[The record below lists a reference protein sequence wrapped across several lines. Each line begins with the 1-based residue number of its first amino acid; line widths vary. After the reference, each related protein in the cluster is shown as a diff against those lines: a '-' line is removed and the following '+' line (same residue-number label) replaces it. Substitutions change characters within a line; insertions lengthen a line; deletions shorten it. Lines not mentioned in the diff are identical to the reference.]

1 MIISKTAKKS
11 FFFSFVLVLIFSSC
25 YLKKTEEKKKERT
38 MSSYLYDLA
47 LKEYLNK
54 ISSKES
60 ESQNLV
66 LKNVENQLF
75 TYTIQNGKNLFVIEK
90 LYQNCKGQIDCKNFY
105 IGFDNA
111 DYVDAIVLQSEESE
125 NDLDS
130 LENNGENPLEDEE
143 SFDSQKSKDIEET
156 LENSKLI
163 EKLYIDRLNELKIL
177 EFEKELFIPNDEV
190 IIEKNEKSVS
200 KSYYDDLYRVIKK
213 EHWSIG
219 KLLDSKISKT
229 ELFEYYDDTL
239 VSKSKTE
246 ITEAEK
252 KVSVFNKNGFVEKI
266 EEYSIFENQNYL
278 ISETNLSY
286 DEKDRINEKT
296 ETKYIYDEEYKMKPT
311 VNTKRFVYH
320 NKENEELP
328 ADYEYFEND
337 ILKIKVVY
345 SETKGNFT
353 QEIFFDNMSVK
364 SFYEDNLLKKDIYYI
379 DGVEKRVVNY
389 E

>member
-90 LYQNCKGQIDCKNFY
+90 LYQNCISQIDCKKFY

-111 DYVDAIVLQSEESE
+111 DYVEAIVLQSEESE

-143 SFDSQKSKDIEET
+143 SFDLQKSKNIEET

-219 KLLDSKISKT
+219 KLLDSKIIKT

-266 EEYSIFENQNYL
+266 EEYLIFENQNYL

>member
-75 TYTIQNGKNLFVIEK
+75 TYTIQNGKNLFVIET
-90 LYQNCKGQIDCKNFY
+90 LYQNCISQIDCKKFY

-111 DYVDAIVLQSEESE
+111 DYVEAIVLQSEESE

-143 SFDSQKSKDIEET
+143 SFDLQKSKNIEET

-190 IIEKNEKSVS
+190 LIEKNEKSVS

>member
-90 LYQNCKGQIDCKNFY
+90 LYQNCISQIDCKNFY
-105 IGFDNA
+105 TGFDNA
-111 DYVDAIVLQSEESE
+111 DYVEAIVLQSEESE

-130 LENNGENPLEDEE
+130 LENNVENPLEDEE
-143 SFDSQKSKDIEET
+143 SFDLQKSKNIEET

-219 KLLDSKISKT
+219 KLLDSKIIKT

-252 KVSVFNKNGFVEKI
+252 IVSVFNKNGFVEKI

>member
-130 LENNGENPLEDEE
+130 LENNGVNPLEDEE
-143 SFDSQKSKDIEET
+143 SFDLQKSKNIEET

>member
-1 MIISKTAKKS
+1 M
-11 FFFSFVLVLIFSSC
+11 
-25 YLKKTEEKKKERT
+25 
-38 MSSYLYDLA
+38 
-47 LKEYLNK
+47 
-54 ISSKES
+54 
-60 ESQNLV
+60 
-66 LKNVENQLF
+66 
-75 TYTIQNGKNLFVIEK
+75 
-90 LYQNCKGQIDCKNFY
+90 
-105 IGFDNA
+105 
-111 DYVDAIVLQSEESE
+111 
-125 NDLDS
+125 
-130 LENNGENPLEDEE
+130 
-143 SFDSQKSKDIEET
+143 
-156 LENSKLI
+156 
-163 EKLYIDRLNELKIL
+163 
-177 EFEKELFIPNDEV
+177 
-190 IIEKNEKSVS
+190 
-200 KSYYDDLYRVIKK
+200 YRVIKK

-337 ILKIKVVY
+337 ILKIISK
-345 SETKGNFT
+345 
-353 QEIFFDNMSVK
+353 
-364 SFYEDNLLKKDIYYI
+364 
-379 DGVEKRVVNY
+379 
-389 E
+389 

>member
-1 MIISKTAKKS
+1 MKRVGIVFAMEEE
-11 FFFSFVLVLIFSSC
+11 LV
-25 YLKKTEEKKKERT
+25 
-38 MSSYLYDLA
+38 A

-90 LYQNCKGQIDCKNFY
+90 LYQNCISQIDCKNFY

-111 DYVDAIVLQSEESE
+111 DYVEAIVLQSEESE

-143 SFDSQKSKDIEET
+143 SFDLQKSKNIEET

-278 ISETNLSY
+278 ISETNLFY

>member
-90 LYQNCKGQIDCKNFY
+90 LYQNCICQIDCKNFY

-143 SFDSQKSKDIEET
+143 SFDLQKSKNIEET

-219 KLLDSKISKT
+219 KLLDSKIIKT

-364 SFYEDNLLKKDIYYI
+364 SLYEDNLLKKDIYYI
-379 DGVEKRVVNY
+379 DGVEERVVDY

>member
-11 FFFSFVLVLIFSSC
+11 FFFSFVLVLGFSSC

-54 ISSKES
+54 KSAKET

-75 TYTIQNGKNLFVIEK
+75 TYTIQNGKNLFVIET

-105 IGFDNA
+105 MGVDNA
-111 DYVDAIVLQSEESE
+111 DYVESVVLQSEESE

-130 LENNGENPLEDEE
+130 LENNGENPLENEE
-143 SFDSQKSKDIEET
+143 FFDSQKSKNIEET

-163 EKLYIDRLNELKIL
+163 EKLYIDRLNKLKIL
-177 EFEKELFIPNDEV
+177 EFEKELFIPNDDFV
-190 IIEKNEKSVS
+190 IEKNEKSVS
-200 KSYYDDLYRVIKK
+200 KSYYDDLYRVIIK

-219 KLLDSKISKT
+219 KLLDSKIIKT

-286 DEKDRINEKT
+286 DEKDRINEKK
-296 ETKYIYDEEYKMKPT
+296 ETKITYDEEYKKKLSE
-311 VNTKRFVYH
+311 NAKKFVYH

-337 ILKIKVVY
+337 ILKIKAVY
-345 SETKGNFT
+345 SETKGNYT

-379 DGVEKRVVNY
+379 DGVEKRVVDY

>member
-90 LYQNCKGQIDCKNFY
+90 LYQNCISQIDCKNFY

-143 SFDSQKSKDIEET
+143 SFDLQKSKNIEET

-163 EKLYIDRLNELKIL
+163 EKLYDANAK
-177 EFEKELFIPNDEV
+177 
-190 IIEKNEKSVS
+190 
-200 KSYYDDLYRVIKK
+200 Y
-213 EHWSIG
+213 
-219 KLLDSKISKT
+219 T
-229 ELFEYYDDTL
+229 
-239 VSKSKTE
+239 
-246 ITEAEK
+246 
-252 KVSVFNKNGFVEKI
+252 FNAFYFKFGFD
-266 EEYSIFENQNYL
+266 F
-278 ISETNLSY
+278 
-286 DEKDRINEKT
+286 
-296 ETKYIYDEEYKMKPT
+296 
-311 VNTKRFVYH
+311 
-320 NKENEELP
+320 
-328 ADYEYFEND
+328 
-337 ILKIKVVY
+337 
-345 SETKGNFT
+345 
-353 QEIFFDNMSVK
+353 
-364 SFYEDNLLKKDIYYI
+364 
-379 DGVEKRVVNY
+379 
-389 E
+389 

>member
-90 LYQNCKGQIDCKNFY
+90 LYQNCISQIDCKNFY

-111 DYVDAIVLQSEESE
+111 DYVEAIVLQSEESE

-143 SFDSQKSKDIEET
+143 SFDLQKSKNIEET

>member
-1 MIISKTAKKS
+1 
-11 FFFSFVLVLIFSSC
+11 
-25 YLKKTEEKKKERT
+25 

-54 ISSKES
+54 KSAKET

-75 TYTIQNGKNLFVIEK
+75 TYTIQNGKNLFVIET

-111 DYVDAIVLQSEESE
+111 DYVESVVLQSEESE

-130 LENNGENPLEDEE
+130 LENNGENPLENEE
-143 SFDSQKSKDIEET
+143 FFDSQKSKNIEET

-163 EKLYIDRLNELKIL
+163 EKLYIDRLNKLKIL
-177 EFEKELFIPNDEV
+177 EFEKELFIPNDDFV
-190 IIEKNEKSVS
+190 IEKNEKSVS

-219 KLLDSKISKT
+219 KLLDSKIIKT

-286 DEKDRINEKT
+286 DEKDRINEKK
-296 ETKYIYDEEYKMKPT
+296 ETKITYDEEYKKKLSE
-311 VNTKRFVYH
+311 NAKKFVYH

-337 ILKIKVVY
+337 ILKIKAVY
-345 SETKGNFT
+345 SETKGNYT

-379 DGVEKRVVNY
+379 DGVEKRVVDY

>member
-90 LYQNCKGQIDCKNFY
+90 LYQNCISQIDCKNFY
-105 IGFDNA
+105 NGFDNA
-111 DYVDAIVLQSEESE
+111 DYVEAIVLQSEESE

-130 LENNGENPLEDEE
+130 LENNGVNPLEDEE
-143 SFDSQKSKDIEET
+143 SFDLQKSKNIEET

-219 KLLDSKISKT
+219 KLLDSKIIKT

>member
-111 DYVDAIVLQSEESE
+111 DYVEAIVLQSEESE

-219 KLLDSKISKT
+219 KLLDSKIIKT

>member
-11 FFFSFVLVLIFSSC
+11 FFFSFVLVLSFSSC

-54 ISSKES
+54 KSAKET
-60 ESQNLV
+60 ESQNHV

-75 TYTIQNGKNLFVIEK
+75 TYTIQNGKNLFVIET

-111 DYVDAIVLQSEESE
+111 DYVESVVLQSEESE

-130 LENNGENPLEDEE
+130 LENNGENPLENEE
-143 SFDSQKSKDIEET
+143 FFDSQKSKNIEET

-163 EKLYIDRLNELKIL
+163 EKLYIDRLNKLKIL
-177 EFEKELFIPNDEV
+177 EFEKELFIPNDDFV
-190 IIEKNEKSVS
+190 IEKNEKSVS
-200 KSYYDDLYRVIKK
+200 KFYYDDLYRVIKK

-219 KLLDSKISKT
+219 KLLDSKIIKT

-252 KVSVFNKNGFVEKI
+252 KVSVFNKTGFVEKI
-266 EEYSIFENQNYL
+266 EEYSIFENKNYL

-286 DEKDRINEKT
+286 DEKDRINEKK
-296 ETKYIYDEEYKMKPT
+296 ETKITYDEKDFLNRKW
-311 VNTKRFVYH
+311 VK
-320 NKENEELP
+320 KE
-328 ADYEYFEND
+328 AFG
-337 ILKIKVVY
+337 KC
-345 SETKGNFT
+345 
-353 QEIFFDNMSVK
+353 
-364 SFYEDNLLKKDIYYI
+364 
-379 DGVEKRVVNY
+379 
-389 E
+389 